1 MGRDRVAAR
10 LCRTPH
16 QTDLPVRSL
25 LAWGFDGVALSD
37 QAVHVS
43 GLWGDSAIKRE
54 TVSGGGLSIVK
65 ITTVNI
71 HQTRIQQDHSANTMD
86 FPLGGIASVLGVL
99 EAVLALVDTASLAHE
114 ARRKHRYLEH
124 VKILILDTGRDV
136 EQAREDKKDASRV
149 WSREERDCQR
159 QECHGEIRWFRL
171 SRNIS
176 RVMVLYPACML
187 VMSNYAATR
196 GLLQGCD
203 RLESRP
209 LEVSR
214 VLP

>member
-1 MGRDRVAAR
+1 MG
-10 LCRTPH
+10 
-16 QTDLPVRSL
+16 
-25 LAWGFDGVALSD
+25 GLSN
-37 QAVHVS
+37 Q
-43 GLWGDSAIKRE
+43 KRNG
-54 TVSGGGLSIVK
+54 TRGGLSIVN

-71 HQTRIQQDHSANTMD
+71 HQARIQQGHSATTMD
-86 FPLGGIASVLGVL
+86 PLVGIASVLGML
-99 EAVLALVDTASLAHE
+99 EATLALYDTAALIHE
-114 ARRKHRYLEH
+114 ARRKYRYLEH

-136 EQAREDKKDASRV
+136 EQAREDKKEVSRV
-149 WSREERDCQR
+149 WSREERDCQQ
-159 QECHGEIRWFRL
+159 QERHGEIRWFRL

-187 VMSNYAATR
+187 VMSNYAVTR

-214 VLP
+214 VLLRILHGLADQS